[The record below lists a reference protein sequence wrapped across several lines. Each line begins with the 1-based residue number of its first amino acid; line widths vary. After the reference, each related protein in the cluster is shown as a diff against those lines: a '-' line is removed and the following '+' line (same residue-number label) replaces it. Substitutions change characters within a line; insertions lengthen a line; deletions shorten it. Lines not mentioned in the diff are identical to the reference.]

1 MTHAVRE
8 TLDAALAD
16 RARRQKGIGDRKH
29 DQVNALF
36 ATRRGTLSAYD
47 VLPRPP
53 SGRGPRRRSI
63 SSARARRGDRAL
75 VGTLALLVISILAMD
90 SARGTQA
97 WRTHNALF
105 HQMIAVDSTS
115 YRASGFSVSTRG
127 RAATRMPRSAGWA
140 MHLRCIRATGS
151 SWSIIL
157 KRSCSMASH
166 VKLSASDAQ
175 GETRTRKTRRSGDFE
190 SPASTN
196 STTWAHSN
204 EM

>member
-36 ATRRGTLSAYD
+36 ATRRGTLSPYD

-97 WRTHNALF
+97 WRTQCAVSPNDRRRFHELSGQWLLGLDARSRGDTNAALGWMGHAF
-105 HQMIAVDSTS
+105 ALYSRDRQLVVDYSETLMQHGQPREAQRVGCPGRDS
-115 YRASGFSVSTRG
+115 NSQDPKVGGF
-127 RAATRMPRSAGWA
+127 
-140 MHLRCIRATGS
+140 
-151 SWSIIL
+151 
-157 KRSCSMASH
+157 
-166 VKLSASDAQ
+166 
-175 GETRTRKTRRSGDFE
+175 
-190 SPASTN
+190 
-196 STTWAHSN
+196 
-204 EM
+204 